1 VIVPVPLHPLRLWV
15 RRFNQSA
22 LLAKAL
28 ARRVHKPYEPLALLR
43 TRSTPSQGEMPSAQ
57 ARRKNMRGAFRVDTR
72 RARAVKGRKVLLVDD
87 VLTTGATVDACAR
100 ALKKAG
106 ASQVAVLTLARVARP
121 L

>member
-1 VIVPVPLHPLRLWV
+1 M

-22 LLAKAL
+22 LLARAL

-43 TRSTPSQGEMPSAQ
+43 TRSTPSQGEMPSAK
-57 ARRKNMRGAFRVDTR
+57 ARRKNVRGAFRVD
-72 RARAVKGRKVLLVDD
+72 ANHAPAVKGRNVLLVDD

-100 ALKKAG
+100 ALKRAG
-106 ASQVAVLTLARVARP
+106 AARVAVLTLARVARP